1 MIRSVVALFVFSV
14 LLCGYIVLRPADVAP
29 AQPVGADDLAVTRA
43 QTDTILAPVTKTAE
57 LTNAAV
63 IQAPQRTTAPGALV
77 ATTDA
82 GMDSTAANVLAGLG
96 LNTAQDTSPTGADPM
111 LEMTTG
117 ILSGIGALTGETI
130 TAGPQTPEPESD
142 LEPLVV
148 KALQEGK
155 NDAYIDAMVNEAA
168 NAGTIRVPK
177 ILVTSE
183 GRVDTHVLLTS
194 IVTKA
199 KIAAGGEA
207 PAVPERPEG
216 VEVRVVQRAT
226 ESQQY
231 RFYTVK
237 RGDSLGAIAVN
248 FFGNVDKYKLIYDAN
263 RSTLSSPNELRIGQ
277 RLTIPDV

>member
-1 MIRSVVALFVFSV
+1 MIRSVIALFVFSV
-14 LLCGYIVLRPADVAP
+14 MLCGYIVLRPSDVRP
-29 AQPVGADDLAVTRA
+29 ATPMVADDIAVTRA
-43 QTDTILAPVTKTAE
+43 STDLIVAPVTKTAE
-57 LTNAAV
+57 LTNDAV
-63 IQAPQRTTAPGALV
+63 IQAPQRVAAPGTFV
-77 ATTDA
+77 PTTDA
-82 GMDSTAANVLAGLG
+82 GMDATAANVLAGLG
-96 LNTAQDTSPTGADPM
+96 LNAPEDSSPTGADPM

-117 ILSGIGALTGETI
+117 ILSGIGALTGKTI
-130 TAGPQTPEPESD
+130 KAGPQTPEAETG
-142 LEPLVV
+142 LELLVV

-199 KIAAGGEA
+199 TIAAGGPA
-207 PAVPERPEG
+207 PVVPDWPEG

-248 FFGNVDKYKLIYDAN
+248 FYGNVDKYKLIFDAN
-263 RSTLSSPNELRIGQ
+263 RSTLSSPNEIRIGQ
-277 RLTIPDV
+277 RLTIPEA